1 MTFFYMVWMNAAEPI
16 IWTALAGL
24 AISKIPNTM
33 VPWFHQTTT
42 STTTNYFFSKKK
54 RQWLGWWRGGRKATE
69 RTLHGHG
76 RLTSDDDG
84 AVAGGAA
91 QRTSV
96 GTCRCRRDGRGP
108 VGYVRVWR
116 AWHGRRAWRG
126 LRCCSPARSASAALL
141 LRFSLR
147 PAWSRA
153 ALHFESHTLLIVLSI
168 SSC

>member
-1 MTFFYMVWMNAAEPI
+1 MQPSQSFELLWLAWPYPKFQTPWSHGSTRPPLPPPRIIFF
-16 IWTALAGL
+16 L
-24 AISKIPNTM
+24 
-33 VPWFHQTTT
+33 
-42 STTTNYFFSKKK
+42 KKK

-153 ALHFESHTLLIVLSI
+153 ALHFESHTLLILLSI